1 MAQTISRPALWASAV
16 VRGANAMWD
25 LHMLREEWLDKFQDF
40 EAKWTSAYGRLN
52 VALDQLI
59 DLQDDYAS
67 WNVPSNLSQS
77 RIQEKLD
84 EVSSIDFREL
94 KQKVPNLKAFFE
106 SVERF
111 ESDDAWIAVQEAK
124 SIDPPKGYGRD

>member
-1 MAQTISRPALWASAV
+1 MAQKISRPALWASAV

-67 WNVPSNLSQS
+67 WNVPSNLSQ
-77 RIQEKLD
+77 
-84 EVSSIDFREL
+84 
-94 KQKVPNLKAFFE
+94 
-106 SVERF
+106 
-111 ESDDAWIAVQEAK
+111 
-124 SIDPPKGYGRD
+124 